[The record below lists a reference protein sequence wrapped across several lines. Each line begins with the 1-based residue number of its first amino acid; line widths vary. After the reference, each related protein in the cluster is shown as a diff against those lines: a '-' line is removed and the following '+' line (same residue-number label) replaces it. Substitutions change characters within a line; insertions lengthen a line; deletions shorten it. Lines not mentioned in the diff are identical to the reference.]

1 MSQGTRNALKVKMQ
15 KECEENEECEEHEEC
30 EECKECEEQQLQI
43 HTRLLDKN
51 AGACNCRIYTCEY
64 QLPPSAAPNLFLS
77 PSSPCPG

>member
-15 KECEENEECEEHEEC
+15 KENEEREECEEHDEC
-30 EECKECEEQQLQI
+30 EVQQMQI

-64 QLPPSAAPNLFLS
+64 QLPPSAAPNLSPS

>member
-1 MSQGTRNALKVKMQ
+1 MSQGTRKALKVKMQ
-15 KECEENEECEEHEEC
+15 KEDEEREECEEHEEY
-30 EECKECEEQQLQI
+30 EECEEQQLQI

-64 QLPPSAAPNLFLS
+64 QLPPSAAPNLFPS

>member
-1 MSQGTRNALKVKMQ
+1 MSQGTRKALKVKMQ
-15 KECEENEECEEHEEC
+15 KEYEEREECEEHEEY
-30 EECKECEEQQLQI
+30 EECEEQQLQI

-64 QLPPSAAPNLFLS
+64 QLPPSAAPNLFPS

>member
-1 MSQGTRNALKVKMQ
+1 MSKGTRKALKVKMQ
-15 KECEENEECEEHEEC
+15 KEDEEREEHEEH
-30 EECKECEEQQLQI
+30 EEYEECEEQQLQI